1 MCSRKQTFVKL
12 REEKREYTH
21 KICPAPVPQ
30 RSCERFDT
38 LLTMPS
44 KRKKKMK
51 KKGLRKAAKADRKDG
66 VDKEV
71 TVVAVDSQMQRL
83 NLKIKIDEAAQDE
96 VNAF

>member
-1 MCSRKQTFVKL
+1 MLSKTDL
-12 REEKREYTH
+12 RETKGGEERIHTH

-44 KRKKKMK
+44 KRKKKK